1 MTEDAAIRI
10 DFDSA
15 EFVHVTHTMEFF
27 LRPTPR
33 NLSHRILGTRP
44 CRSELEFSNETR
56 LPRYLPTDSPT
67 SCLGYPLWLGVLCY
81 HSSST
86 VIGCP
91 LLPPQSPATLWQL
104 VQLGPRAYSGSQ
116 DYHHLPDQGSVR
128 DNLPYLVMSAEKH
141 YDSPSQGLPIQA
153 NVAARISSV
162 RWHLINLS
170 RSISPTV
177 NTSIRCNM
185 SIRS

>member
-44 CRSELEFSNETR
+44 RRSELEFSNETR

-67 SCLGYPLWLGVLCY
+67 SCLGYPCGWV
-81 HSSST
+81 SSVT
-86 VIGCP
+86 TINH
-91 LLPPQSPATLWQL
+91 PPPCGNLSHWD
-104 VQLGPRAYSGSQ
+104 PRVNTMDLEIITTYLIRVACV
-116 DYHHLPDQGSVR
+116 H
-128 DNLPYLVMSAEKH
+128 NLPYLVISAEGTTLAESRPAHTSKCGCTGKLG
-141 YDSPSQGLPIQA
+141 S
-153 NVAARISSV
+153 VALGQHSCS
-162 RWHLINLS
+162 LGE
-170 RSISPTV
+170 
-177 NTSIRCNM
+177 
-185 SIRS
+185 

>member
-44 CRSELEFSNETR
+44 RRSELEFSNETR

-67 SCLGYPLWLGVLCY
+67 SCLGYPCGWV
-81 HSSST
+81 
-86 VIGCP
+86 
-91 LLPPQSPATLWQL
+91 
-104 VQLGPRAYSGSQ
+104 
-116 DYHHLPDQGSVR
+116 
-128 DNLPYLVMSAEKH
+128 
-141 YDSPSQGLPIQA
+141 
-153 NVAARISSV
+153 SSV
-162 RWHLINLS
+162 TTLQPLRLGGL
-170 RSISPTV
+170 V
-177 NTSIRCNM
+177 NTSITRHLVATCPTRTARILWI
-185 SIRS
+185 SRLSPPT